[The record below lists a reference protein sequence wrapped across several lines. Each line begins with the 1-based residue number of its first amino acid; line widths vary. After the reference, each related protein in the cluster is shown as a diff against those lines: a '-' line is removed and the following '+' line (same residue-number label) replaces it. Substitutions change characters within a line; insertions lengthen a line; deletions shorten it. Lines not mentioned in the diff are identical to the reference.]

1 MPDTPPLYF
10 CHGLPGCPRDASYF
24 LNQPAVAPD
33 LLAAMRMDMPLREAL
48 AVQFDAL
55 SDSQT
60 PVHLVGFSIGAMAA
74 LEIAAARP
82 ARVAQVTL
90 ISAAAPLQLG
100 DFLPE
105 MAGRPVFQMAMRRG
119 PGLRV
124 MTAGQ
129 GLMLR
134 LAPKALMKQLFSGVS
149 ALEQKQVAA
158 TGFDTMLKTGLRH
171 AYQTNPQAYMRLL
184 RQYVRDW
191 TPTLAKAQAPVTL
204 WHGEAD
210 GWAPMAMAEALV
222 QQLRGGTTLYRVPE
236 AGHYSTLSHACAAL
250 ERGMRQAG

>member
-24 LNQPAVAPD
+24 LNQPAVSPD

-55 SDSQT
+55 SDSQS

-124 MTAGQ
+124 MTAAQ

-184 RQYVRDW
+184 RQYARDW
-191 TPTLAKAQAPVTL
+191 TPTLAKVQAPVTL

-222 QQLRGGTTLYRVPE
+222 QQLRGGTTLHRVPE

-250 ERGMRQAG
+250 ERGTRQAG